1 VAYIVDQAYDGAEE
15 ADEKKMWF
23 DLLNR
28 PTSGAPDSKL
38 KFDTSIGQWTYPSL
52 SAEIDKEEMLRTGD
66 RVPKMPKRTM
76 QLIKDRLR
84 PSFMGGGE
92 ADPETHF
99 GESHADVFIFAPP
112 LPESALTPLSSA
124 CSCMYHNAEVTGY
137 LNCSYHAILLQTYT
151 ACTTDARWIFKT

>member
-1 VAYIVDQAYDGAEE
+1 VHRCQIYCQPCSKDTDGTEGTQLKASLCDITPGNVTCSECHSGKPQSAFKDEIFCPHVAYIVDQAYDGAEE

-84 PSFMGGGE
+84 PSFMGGGGRSRNS
-92 ADPETHF
+92 F
-99 GESHADVFIFAPP
+99 RRI
-112 LPESALTPLSSA
+112 
-124 CSCMYHNAEVTGY
+124 SC
-137 LNCSYHAILLQTYT
+137 
-151 ACTTDARWIFKT
+151 